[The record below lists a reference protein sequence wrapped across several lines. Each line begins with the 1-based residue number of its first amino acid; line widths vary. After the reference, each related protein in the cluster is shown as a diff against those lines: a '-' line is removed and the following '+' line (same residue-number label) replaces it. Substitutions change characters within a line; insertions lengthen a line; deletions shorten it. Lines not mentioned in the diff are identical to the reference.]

1 MVFWGGTVTGAIS
14 QVVVD
19 FMRNG
24 NGLAGEF
31 ELYLS
36 LWKDGFNLTEEFTVT
51 LPFGRGFGTAA
62 TNRAVFRNVEVVD
75 GMYLIC
81 RIVRLAPDLDDR
93 KNAPPGAATGAAGAG
108 AADRVPPGAVLF
120 RRAFAVGA
128 QPFAEALAAGSTAG
142 MVFYAAASDTAFAEA
157 PMVLSQGRADG
168 ALARLPAAA
177 EVGVEYT
184 VQRFAGLYDDVCA
197 AVPAVAAGAVCN
209 VMRAGKVPIPDP
221 ARNDL
226 YVTLEAGCFAQGKSI
241 EATALVRSD
250 DGTPLARCIA
260 VGSADRESQYSST
273 VWPGQTNVTWRE
285 TFRVRLPDERAL
297 LHAHLYVAVRA
308 VSSKQD
314 KTTPPFA
321 FAFRRFAAA
330 RGALVPDGPVTLECY
345 KIPSGTTGLV
355 PVDAYLRRGGGG
367 SGNGGIGS
375 AEGSGDGNMGSSSS
389 SSSATT
395 AAGGD
400 AGGATPLVVRKGESL
415 TLGFTSFARV
425 PNDSKIAAVLQW
437 RECAED
443 AAVVETRLTS
453 LAFAP
458 WTEVVRF
465 LPELLRAIFDIFQCT
480 PPDAPLCTTC
490 FTTLVE
496 VIKFLVDERAAM
508 YSLHRALVERFI
520 DTDFGAY
527 GSAYYSLLTCM
538 HAALG
543 TAGLLQCLK
552 SLPLLLRFVVSSRLH
567 ASPAVRADPRGDTAF
582 KQSLAGFFGQ
592 LCRAV
597 AQDTSA
603 TGASARSLAMRVL
616 DECLAVVAP
625 FFAPRELA
633 EVLVAFV
640 RGVADS
646 TAAYLRLR
654 TQMLCRALAGP
665 AVRLCDDTARVVLPL
680 ATAAIGEHIQVC
692 LPLEALVLE
701 YVRTCQNAAVLQE
714 SIGELA
720 AVFGNTLT
728 LVRQWYALP
737 DAPPASELP
746 PAASAC
752 AAVYRGTLSER
763 QTTVLVFLGL
773 FAALDRMR
781 ALDYP
786 LALYQQQLYR
796 DERVGTRRFLGDL
809 LQCLARICTDRTVF
823 PRAWFSLE
831 MLRQQAVLQC
841 LYYARDRVVARAALA
856 APATPDG
863 DAEHRLLRDYLALA
877 LTLLARH
884 RPAPAGDRCPEAAA
898 LQASWVDAPRYVAP
912 LVAECFPLVPRRREL
927 LPILDLALHLL
938 PVCDPR
944 TLSLPHTHTHVPL
957 SSPVDVACVA
967 FVDSW
972 WSKFRSWK
980 TLWGWCLPGWPRR
993 STRRRAA
1000 WARARRSRAT
1010 LWTGWCGAGSARRRC
1025 CGASSARRPR
1035 RTLRGSRARAKAQ
1048 ARARAVERRWW
1059 RARGRCWGA
1068 CRTCCSW
1075 CSSTWACR
1083 AAPSLRR
1090 SARSRRSG

>member
-1 MVFWGGTVTGAIS
+1 MGTVTGTIS
-14 QVVVD
+14 QVVLD
-19 FMRNG
+19 YMRSG

-36 LWKDGFNLTEEFTVT
+36 LWKDGFNLTEEFTIT
-51 LPFGRGFGTAA
+51 LPFGRGFGSAA
-62 TNRAVFRNVEVVD
+62 ASRAVFRNVEVVD

-81 RIVRLAPDLDDR
+81 RVMRLASDLDDR
-93 KNAPPGAATGAAGAG
+93 RPGVLPSSSGSGASSP
-108 AADRVPPGAVLF
+108 ADRVCAPGAVLF
-120 RRAFAVGA
+120 RRAYAVGA

-142 MVFYAAASDTAFAEA
+142 MAFYAAASDTAFAEA
-157 PMVLSQGRADG
+157 AMVLSQGRADG
-168 ALARLPAAA
+168 ALARLPAGA
-177 EVGVEYT
+177 EVAVECT

-197 AVPAVAAGAVCN
+197 AVPAVAAGVVCN

-221 ARNDL
+221 ARNDV
-226 YVTLEAGCFAQGKSI
+226 YVTLEAGRFTQGRSV

-260 VGSADRESQYSST
+260 VGSAGPDAQYSSP
-273 VWPGQTNVTWRE
+273 VWPGQASVTWRE

-297 LHAHLYVAVRA
+297 LRAHLYVAVRS

-355 PVDAYLRRGGGG
+355 PVEAYLHRGG
-367 SGNGGIGS
+367 SASGS
-375 AEGSGDGNMGSSSS
+375 AGGADGTVAADSNSSTAATSP
-389 SSSATT
+389 SATT
-395 AAGGD
+395 GNSNSNSGNNGD
-400 AGGATPLVVRKGESL
+400 TTLSVRKGESL
-415 TLGFTSFARV
+415 TVGFTSFARV

-437 RECAED
+437 RECRED

-465 LPELLRAIFDIFQCT
+465 LPELLRALFDILEST
-480 PPDAPLCTTC
+480 APEAALCTTC

-496 VIKFLVDERAAM
+496 VIKFLVDERAQM

-527 GSAYYSLLTCM
+527 GRAYYALLTCM
-538 HAALG
+538 HAALA
-543 TAGLLQCLK
+543 TPGLLQCLK

-567 ASPAVRADPRGDTAF
+567 AAPAVRADPRGDTAF
-582 KQSLAGFFGQ
+582 KQSLAGFFSQ
-592 LCRAV
+592 LCRAC
-597 AQDTSA
+597 AQDGA
-603 TGASARSLAMRVL
+603 TGASARTLAMRVL

-646 TAAYLRLR
+646 SAAFLRLR
-654 TQMLCRALAGP
+654 TQMLCRALAGR
-665 AVRLCDDTARVVLPL
+665 ALRLGDDTARTLLPFL
-680 ATAAIGEHIQVC
+680 TAAIGQNIQVC

-701 YVRTCQNAAVLQE
+701 YVRTCQSAAVLQA
-714 SIGELA
+714 SVGELA

-737 DAPPASELP
+737 DAAPACELP

-752 AAVYRGTLSER
+752 AAVYRGTLTER

-773 FAALDRMR
+773 VTVLQRMG
-781 ALDYP
+781 AMDYP

-796 DERVGTRRFLGDL
+796 DESLGTRRFLDDL
-809 LQCLARICTDRTVF
+809 LQCLAAICHDRTVF

-831 MLRQQAVLQC
+831 MLRRQAVLQC
-841 LYYARDRVVARAALA
+841 LYYARDRVVARAPRA

-863 DAEHRLLRDYLALA
+863 DAELALLRHYLALA

-884 RPAPAGDRCPEAAA
+884 RPAPRADRCPEAAT
-898 LQASWVDAPRYVAP
+898 LLASWVDAPRYVAP
-912 LVAECFPLVPRRREL
+912 LVAEAFPLVLRKLEL
-927 LPILDLALHLL
+927 LPILDLSLHLL
-938 PVCDPR
+938 TVCGPLPLLPSLHFCCHAHTIVR
-944 TLSLPHTHTHVPL
+944 THTHTHSYSL
-957 SSPVDVACVA
+957 SRK
-967 FVDSW
+967 FHSW
-972 WSKFRSWK
+972 R
-980 TLWGWCLPGWPRR
+980 TLWGQCLPGWRR
-993 STRRRAA
+993 PSTRRRAR
-1000 WARARRSRAT
+1000 WAGARRLRAT
-1010 LWTGWCGAGSARRRC
+1010 LWTAWCGAAGVRPRC

-1035 RTLRGSRARAKAQ
+1035 RTLRRSAAQ
-1048 ARARAVERRWW
+1048 TPQPRGWW

-1068 CRTCCSW
+1068 
-1075 CSSTWACR
+1075 
-1083 AAPSLRR
+1083 
-1090 SARSRRSG
+1090 